1 MKFLLDTH
9 LLIWAAEDRLSEK
22 AERYILNEENILFFS
37 PASIWEITI
46 KNALGRPDFR
56 IDSGLFRRGLLEN
69 GYEELCITSRQ
80 AVLVGDLPPVHKDPF
95 DRMLIAQARSE
106 GIILLT
112 SDSSLA
118 AYGGTIIVV

>member
-1 MKFLLDTH
+1 
-9 LLIWAAEDRLSEK
+9 LLIWAAEDRLPRE

-56 IDSGLFRRGLLEN
+56 IDSGLFRRGLLEI
-69 GYEELCITSRQ
+69 GYEELYITSRH
-80 AVLVGDLPPVHKDPF
+80 AVLVGDLPPIHKDPF

-106 GIILLT
+106 GIILLS